1 MINLIKKTFL
11 YIFLKKLKYRLMSI
25 KFKTNKNNIIQTAS
39 TTFMNRHPDIFEFLK
54 EKYKEKDVR
63 ILSFGC
69 STGEEC
75 FSIRKYMPKAHIIGV
90 DINPQSIKTAN
101 ENPLKDSKM
110 EFIKLNP
117 SELFQIDKC
126 DVILALS
133 VLCKNPEAQELKD
146 IKAIYPF
153 SRYDLVIKQL
163 DEILQKDG
171 TIIIRSSNFRFRD
184 SSVFN
189 KYEVISYEKQR
200 VPKYF
205 PKFDSKNK
213 RIENFLEKEEFF
225 LKNIE

>member
-75 FSIRKYMPKAHIIGV
+75 FSIRKYLPKAHIIGV
-90 DINPQSIKTAN
+90 DINPKSIKTAT

-117 SELFQIDKC
+117 SELIQIDKC
-126 DVILALS
+126 DIILALS

-146 IKAIYPF
+146 IKSIYPF
-153 SRYDLVIKQL
+153 SRYDLMIKQL
-163 DEILQKDG
+163 DKILQKDG

-189 KYEVISYEKQR
+189 KYEVISYENREFQNTSR
-200 VPKYF
+200 NLTP
-205 PKFDSKNK
+205 
-213 RIENFLEKEEFF
+213 RIKELRTF
-225 LKNIE
+225 

>member
-1 MINLIKKTFL
+1 
-11 YIFLKKLKYRLMSI
+11 MSI

-75 FSIRKYMPKAHIIGV
+75 FSIRKYLPKAHIIGV
-90 DINPQSIKTAN
+90 DINPQSIKTAK

-117 SELFQIDKC
+117 SELIQIDKC
-126 DVILALS
+126 DIILALS

-146 IKAIYPF
+146 IKSIYPF
-153 SRYDLVIKQL
+153 SRYDLIIKQL
-163 DEILQKDG
+163 DKILKKDG